1 MYEPVGQVA
10 QVLSLSSQA
19 IPLVQLHDVE
29 SAASEVPPVPQ
40 GVQSPLESMYEP
52 AGQVGQVLVVV
63 LNLIPVSHIH
73 PGASPVLTV
82 DSEFD
87 GHLRQVVSLSH
98 EPSRHSHALL
108 VVEKVSAV
116 FLQTQVVA
124 SDLVELASSLHSLHT
139 AGLTLV
145 SMYELVGQVGQVFEA
160 ETQVSLLLQR
170 HALES
175 TAVVVEP
182 VPQETHLPALLRYLP
197 VGHLGQV
204 FSVEL
209 QVRPLLQ
216 AQLVE
221 LTVVEAA
228 AEEVA
233 ETVAQALHMPV
244 LSM

>member
-124 SDLVELASSLHSLHT
+124 SDLVELAASSHSVQEL
-139 AGLTLV
+139 AAPLTPSL
-145 SMYELVGQVGQVFEA
+145 MYELVAQVGQVFEA
-160 ETQVSLLLQR
+160 KTHGSLLLQT
-170 HALES
+170 HAVAS
-175 TAVVVEP
+175 VVVVVEP
-182 VPQETHLPALLRYLP
+182 VPQETHLPAALRYLP
-197 VGHLGQV
+197 VGQAGQV
-204 FSVEL
+204 LSVEL

-216 AQLVE
+216 AQVVE
-221 LTVVEAA
+221 LTAVL
-228 AEEVA
+228 VA
-233 ETVAQALHMPV
+233 LVDTQATHFPV